1 MYVHT
6 LTIWPDTFVANLGL
20 RDIVLVRKQMELT
33 GCCGCSFSGCAFG
46 IPFLSFPFQAAAQ
59 CLFEKLPTCIVWLP
73 CILFGAPRLCS
84 AWSKPFQ
91 ETPLPL
97 HQPVSAV
104 WWAVKRRWD
113 LLLIKWVRKSVPQT
127 YYGSWGLSR
136 RDFTLRWKFSM
147 YLCSRL
153 LVASNIHM
161 SISCVETPWTWSPHS
176 LPGFRD
182 HRPSSVS
189 FSLPQTNS
197 LTFTVYHRGAYKQ
210 DKSLPPGP
218 PLPYI

>member
-1 MYVHT
+1 M
-6 LTIWPDTFVANLGL
+6 
-20 RDIVLVRKQMELT
+20 
-33 GCCGCSFSGCAFG
+33 
-46 IPFLSFPFQAAAQ
+46 
-59 CLFEKLPTCIVWLP
+59 
-73 CILFGAPRLCS
+73 
-84 AWSKPFQ
+84 
-91 ETPLPL
+91 
-97 HQPVSAV
+97 

-210 DKSLPPGP
+210 DKSLSPGS
-218 PLPYI
+218 PLDCVCWMRGKDIFTLHVQLLLLADLPRNVVWDRRISTSVCRGCSDGQATANGVSPCRKLNLFEEFKES

>member
-104 WWAVKRRWD
+104 GSHFTIMRKAHVRMN
-113 LLLIKWVRKSVPQT
+113 LIWIKMEKQAKAEGYCGENEVGR
-127 YYGSWGLSR
+127 
-136 RDFTLRWKFSM
+136 
-147 YLCSRL
+147 
-153 LVASNIHM
+153 NI
-161 SISCVETPWTWSPHS
+161 E
-176 LPGFRD
+176 
-182 HRPSSVS
+182 
-189 FSLPQTNS
+189 
-197 LTFTVYHRGAYKQ
+197 
-210 DKSLPPGP
+210 
-218 PLPYI
+218 